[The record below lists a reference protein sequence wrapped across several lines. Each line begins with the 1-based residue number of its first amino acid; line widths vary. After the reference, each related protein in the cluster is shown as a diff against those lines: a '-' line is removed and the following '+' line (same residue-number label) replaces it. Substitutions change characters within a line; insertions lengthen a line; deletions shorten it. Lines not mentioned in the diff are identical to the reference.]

1 MFIAV
6 ETAGIP
12 LGNVKEFR
20 THVFVLSLP
29 LPTLLGVKF
38 TNLHSYIK
46 EASTI
51 SVQFAAL
58 VHILLSC
65 RQDLSSAAYMTGNG
79 NSKINAFSQLDC

>member
-65 RQDLSSAAYMTGNG
+65 LSSAAYMKGSG
-79 NSKINAFSQLDC
+79 NSKINAFSQLDY